1 MEKEADVAIVGSGP
15 AGLTAAIY
23 AARAGLDTVVVEGM
37 LAGGQLVQTATIE
50 NFPGFA
56 EPVGGIALMD
66 AMRAQAE
73 RAGAKFLTDEVQSV
87 DFTGGRKVLSCMMDS
102 VSAKAVIIATG
113 ASAKWTG
120 LPGEKEYCNHGVS
133 ACATCDGAFFKGKD
147 VAVIGGGDTA
157 LGDALY
163 LANMA
168 RKVTIVHRRAEF
180 RGAQALAERVRAAA
194 NVELCLDANVVSFDG
209 DGSRLS
215 GLTVALRGGERREIL
230 VDGAF
235 VAIGHKPQTDFL
247 AGAVELDAAGYVVA
261 RDTQTSVR
269 GVFAAGDCADPV
281 YRQAITAAGAGA
293 AAAIRARNFIQE
305 EYKGR

>member
-102 VSAKAVIIATG
+102 VAAKAVIIATG

-120 LPGEKEYCNHGVS
+120 LPGEKEYRNHGVS

-194 NVELCLDANVVSFDG
+194 NVELCLDANVVSFGG

-305 EYKGR
+305 EYK